1 MSPCVGKLSRKVSYH
16 IVTLSALKFSMQ
28 SERLTLFAYSFNFFF
43 FERFISWLTYSI
55 KLESLIRFIMWVFIL
70 VSEWWYW
77 SYLQFTT
84 RMSGMCATSVSVL
97 HQERSARMR
106 DVSARREPEHTAS
119 KWNTATVETS
129 TDVTAPQT
137 FSCHS

>member
-28 SERLTLFAYSFNFFF
+28 SERLTLFAYSFDLFF

-70 VSEWWYW
+70 VSEW
-77 SYLQFTT
+77 
-84 RMSGMCATSVSVL
+84 
-97 HQERSARMR
+97 
-106 DVSARREPEHTAS
+106 
-119 KWNTATVETS
+119 
-129 TDVTAPQT
+129 
-137 FSCHS
+137 